1 MAASLTIDWHIDI
14 APVKSGL
21 WLVLAAVWIFAG
33 VILGLWFIG
42 VGHLGVFAWA
52 LILPFPV
59 IISWYVLQSIF
70 ADNGRLR
77 LEPDGFWRSL
87 PGRDREFIRWDRVVA
102 FHPGVFGDPL
112 VTRTGVAVA
121 EFEYHE
127 TNGALKTDRLANNL
141 PYSGERLAQ
150 LMEHARQQAALG
162 WPERPVSLAGLAESA
177 LDPEP

>member
-1 MAASLTIDWHIDI
+1 M
-14 APVKSGL
+14 
-21 WLVLAAVWIFAG
+21 
-33 VILGLWFIG
+33 
-42 VGHLGVFAWA
+42 
-52 LILPFPV
+52 
-59 IISWYVLQSIF
+59 
-70 ADNGRLR
+70 R

-87 PGRDREFIRWDRVVA
+87 PGRDREFIPWDRVVA
-102 FHPGVFGDPL
+102 FRTGVFGDPL